1 MGKVL
6 VWDRHTRLFH
16 WLLVLLF
23 SFSIGSGLYN
33 DMDVM
38 EWHMLSGY
46 GLLAL
51 LLFRLL
57 TGVAGRDYGHFRRL
71 SLSPASILAYLR
83 GDRQFQGHN
92 PLGSWMVVVMLA
104 LLLTQVLSG
113 LMTSDDIFVE
123 GPWVVWVDEQWV
135 SLAGTVHSLNYYALI
150 GLVVTHILAIGYYQL
165 IKKQNLL
172 APMVSGMALQKAG
185 QQGQAQPISVVRLLL
200 IAAIAGGLSWF
211 AITFS

>member
-1 MGKVL
+1 MNKIL

-16 WLLVLLF
+16 WLLVMLF
-23 SFSIGSGLYN
+23 TFSIASGLYN

-57 TGVAGRDYGHFRRL
+57 TGVAGRDYGHFRQFPL
-71 SLSPASILAYLR
+71 SMGSVFAYLR
-83 GDRQFQGHN
+83 GSRQFQGHN
-92 PLGSWMVVVMLA
+92 PLGSWMVVIMLA

-113 LMTSDDIFVE
+113 LMTSDDIFIE

-135 SLAGTVHSLNYYALI
+135 SLAGTVHGLNYYALI
-150 GLVVTHILAIGYYQL
+150 ALVVMHMLAISYYQWV
-165 IKKQNLL
+165 KKQNLL
-172 APMVSGMALQKAG
+172 AAMISGLAEQKVGAG
-185 QQGQAQPISVVRLLL
+185 GEAQRISLVRLLF

>member
-1 MGKVL
+1 MKKIL

-51 LLFRLL
+51 LFFRLI
-57 TGVAGRDYGHFRRL
+57 TGVAGRDYGHFRQFP
-71 SLSPASILAYLR
+71 LSPSSISAYLR
-83 GDRQFQGHN
+83 GSQKFQGHN
-92 PLGSWMVVVMLA
+92 PLGSWMVVLMLT

-113 LMTSDDIFVE
+113 LMTSDDIFLE
-123 GPWVVWVDEQWV
+123 GPWVMWVDEQWV
-135 SLAGTVHSLNYYALI
+135 SLAGTVHGLNYYALI
-150 GLVVTHILAIGYYQL
+150 AMVAIHVLAVAYYQL

-172 APMVSGMALQKAG
+172 SPMISGMAEQKMGEVGAA
-185 QQGQAQPISVVRLLL
+185 QAISFVRLLL